1 MYKELKYKL
10 EKQNNYV
17 NTEKKQMRIL
27 IVFFNTSKDFLVL
40 GFFWFVCWLGFFPTT
55 GNLLFFLDLKL
66 VLLCQIYLQIA
77 F

>member
-10 EKQNNYV
+10 GKQSNCV
-17 NTEKKQMRIL
+17 NTEKNQMRIL

-40 GFFWFVCWLGFFPTT
+40 GFFLVCLLVGFFPHNGQLT
-55 GNLLFFLDLKL
+55 FFKL